1 MLLPTSLP
9 TIYDLVDPEANLAG
23 GPVVGRSVSS
33 YEIEALGAPL
43 YVAADG
49 TPIGDGNNCAPLL
62 YPTTTPLGS
71 LNELRQKEVWAIAL
85 AGASAYLA
93 WVLFFGKRTPG
104 RDRYY
109 GSSI

>member
-23 GPVVGRSVSS
+23 GPVIERSVSS

-43 YVAADG
+43 YVAEDG
-49 TPIGDGNNCAPLL
+49 TPLGVGNGCPPPVYYQSTAL
-62 YPTTTPLGS
+62 S
-71 LNELRQKEVWAIAL
+71 ELREKEVMAIVL

-104 RDRYY
+104 KDKYY
-109 GSSI
+109 GSAI